1 MLCDSCICKRTLLE
15 GFPLCLCL
23 DTNHDQMTST
33 NSEIP
38 FFFVTIYTKCTDMLF
53 QHLQSVPTSLPK
65 YVWKCIFQTW
75 LCSRSKVNNIGKEIS
90 YSEFSVFNYYQ
101 LMAVTSYMGVS
112 FQLSAVHGHQYVAVL
127 FPRVLFLIFKVHLVC
142 FSYWLTS
149 QSWLWRS
156 QLMCSLIQS
165 NIWGYAML
173 CHSYALSSL
182 DETVRKDFAVHVTVG
197 LTEVGFFCKKTSSNW
212 TSQH

>member
-1 MLCDSCICKRTLLE
+1 
-15 GFPLCLCL
+15 
-23 DTNHDQMTST
+23 
-33 NSEIP
+33 
-38 FFFVTIYTKCTDMLF
+38 MLF

-127 FPRVLFLIFKVHLVC
+127 FPRALFLIFKVHLVC

-173 CHSYALSSL
+173 CHSYALSRWNCQEGFCSSCNRGF
-182 DETVRKDFAVHVTVG
+182 DWGWVFFA
-197 LTEVGFFCKKTSSNW
+197 KKHPVIEHHNIR
-212 TSQH
+212 